1 MIGSLRGTLIEKHP
15 PLLLVDVQGVGYEV
29 HAPMTTFYQLPALG
43 SEVLLHTH
51 FVVREDA
58 QLLYG
63 FIDKPTRELFREL
76 IRINGLGPKMA
87 LAILSALDLHEL
99 VICVQRN
106 HLDTLVKVPG
116 IGRKTAERLLVE
128 LRDRVKHWHSEETSD
143 LPLTDTRAAAAKASS
158 ADAAYKIDAESA
170 LLALGYKAPEAEKM
184 IKAVLKEHSV
194 HSSEELIR
202 LALKGMLAR

>member
-1 MIGSLRGTLIEKHP
+1 MIGSLRGTLLEKHP

-43 SEVLLHTH
+43 SDIHLHTH

-63 FIDKPTRELFREL
+63 FIDKSTRELFREL

-87 LAILSALDLHEL
+87 LAILSALDAGEL
-99 VICVQRN
+99 VLCIQN
-106 HLDTLVKVPG
+106 NQINTLTKVPG

-128 LRDRVKHWHSEETSD
+128 MRDRITHHHGSANTEVLS
-143 LPLTDTRAAAAKASS
+143 DTRIAVSKTAPSMRE
-158 ADAAYKIDAESA
+158 DAESA
-170 LLALGYKAPEAEKM
+170 LLALGYKPQEAEKM
-184 IKAVLKEHSV
+184 VQAVLKEQDV
-194 HSSEELIR
+194 GSSEELIR
-202 LALKGMLAR
+202 LALKRLLAR

>member
-1 MIGSLRGTLIEKHP
+1 MIGSLRGTLLEKHP
-15 PLLLVDVQGVGYEV
+15 PLLLIDVQGVGYEI

-43 SEVLLHTH
+43 SDIYLHTH

-87 LAILSALDLHEL
+87 LAILSALTMEEL
-99 VICVQRN
+99 VDCVQRN
-106 HLDTLVKVPG
+106 HIETLVKVPG

-128 LRDRVKHWHSEETSD
+128 LRDRITHQHTSHSAAT
-143 LPLTDTRAAAAKASS
+143 LADTQTAAASRTS
-158 ADAAYKIDAESA
+158 APSMREDAVSA
-170 LLALGYKAPEAEKM
+170 LLALGYKPQEAEKM
-184 IKAVLKEHSV
+184 VQAILKEHTIS
-194 HSSEELIR
+194 SSEELIR
-202 LALKGMLAR
+202 LALKRMLAR

>member
-1 MIGSLRGTLIEKHP
+1 MIGSLRGTLLEKHP

-43 SEVLLHTH
+43 SDIHLHTH

-63 FIDKPTRELFREL
+63 FIDKSTRELFREL

-87 LAILSALDLHEL
+87 LAILSALDASEL
-99 VICVQRN
+99 VLCIQN
-106 HLDTLVKVPG
+106 NQINTLTKVPG

-128 LRDRVKHWHSEETSD
+128 MRDRISHHHSNNNTES
-143 LPLTDTRAAAAKASS
+143 LTNTRAAAST
-158 ADAAYKIDAESA
+158 AAPSVREDAESA
-170 LLALGYKAPEAEKM
+170 LLALGYKPQEAEKM
-184 IKAVLKEHSV
+184 VQAILKSQTV
-194 HSSEELIR
+194 DSSEELIR
-202 LALKGMLAR
+202 LALKQMLAR